1 MRTHTLAR
9 PPHRAAPP
17 SGALARVGVEL
28 ARQLS
33 AGRVVFG
40 NPDLRA
46 AQLALAVA
54 KAVDLAQL
62 IALSA
67 YLYAGDGV
75 AAVAAY
81 GIVRALAPAVGVPA
95 VTATTA
101 RLGAGRLLVLL
112 GGTAAVAAAA
122 VTTAAV
128 LDGPLLAVLA
138 PAGVLHVLLGAYRP
152 VVSALLPALVRS
164 PEELLACTAACGLL
178 DGVTFLAGPLV
189 AGLLLAAAGPGV
201 VVYATVVLLAA
212 AMLISIRLAGSP
224 PAPSPVRVQ
233 RAAAARAFF
242 GTPEVR
248 VTTVLVS
255 AQTFVRG
262 ALSVLVVV
270 LAIEVLG
277 LDGSGVGLLFAAIG
291 VGALLGLPLAYALTG
306 RQLFRALGL
315 GLVLWGLPL
324 AAAAVVP
331 HVAVVLLLF
340 AVVGVG
346 NDLVDL
352 GAYSALPRVVPER
365 VLPTVFGLLEA
376 AIQLGAALGAA
387 AAGVLLTVVDVDVAL
402 YVVGSVLPVAAVLAG
417 RRLRSFDDRLGRR
430 DADVD
435 LLRRQPM
442 FAVLPVHLLDTL
454 ASRLTTATY
463 APGQPIL
470 LEGGPGDR
478 YVLLVRGE
486 VTIERAGVA
495 VDLRRAG
502 DGFGE
507 IALVRD
513 VPRTATARAATAVTV
528 RNLTA
533 RRSWPRWATTH
544 WPGGRPPTSPTPG
557 CRPSSRPPHRHDAV
571 TRCGCPATA
580 QPRPR
585 PGRSACRCSSS
596 MTTLLVTSG
605 ASTPHRT

>member
-1 MRTHTLAR
+1 MTPTVAR
-9 PPHRAAPP
+9 GPRGAAVR
-17 SGALARVGVEL
+17 SGVSTRVGAEL
-28 ARQLS
+28 VRQLS

-46 AQLALAVA
+46 AQLGLAVA
-54 KAVDLAQL
+54 KVVDLAQL

-81 GIVRALAPAVGVPA
+81 GIVRALAPAVGVPM

-112 GGTAAVAAAA
+112 GGTAAVAAAV

-152 VVSALLPALVRS
+152 VVSTLLPALVRS

-201 VVYATVVLLAA
+201 VLYATVVLLGA
-212 AMLISIRLAGSP
+212 AMLTCARLAGPP
-224 PAPSPVRVQ
+224 PASSPVRPE

-248 VTTVLVS
+248 VTTALVS

-352 GAYSALPRVVPER
+352 GAFSALPRVVPER

-376 AIQLGAALGAA
+376 AIQLGAALAAA

-430 DADVD
+430 DADVN

-454 ASRLTTATY
+454 ASHLRTGMY

-486 VTIERAGVA
+486 VTIERAGVV

-513 VPRTATARAATAVTV
+513 LPRTATARAATAVT
-528 RNLTA
+528 A
-533 RRSWPRWATTH
+533 RSL
-544 WPGGRPPTSPTPG
+544 GREAFLAALGHDPLAWRAAADVADARMPSLAPASCTPQAG
-557 CRPSSRPPHRHDAV
+557 
-571 TRCGCPATA
+571 
-580 QPRPR
+580 Q
-585 PGRSACRCSSS
+585 
-596 MTTLLVTSG
+596 
-605 ASTPHRT
+605 

>member
-1 MRTHTLAR
+1 M
-9 PPHRAAPP
+9 
-17 SGALARVGVEL
+17 
-28 ARQLS
+28 
-33 AGRVVFG
+33 VFG

-46 AQLALAVA
+46 AQLGLAVA
-54 KAVDLAQL
+54 KVVDLAQL

-67 YLYAGDGV
+67 YLYAGEGV

-81 GIVRALAPAVGVPA
+81 GIVRALAPAVGVPM

-112 GGTAAVAAAA
+112 GGTAAVAAVV

-164 PEELLACTAACGLL
+164 PEELMACTAACGLL

-201 VVYATVVLLAA
+201 VLYATVVLLAG
-212 AMLISIRLAGSP
+212 AMLTCARLAEPP
-224 PAPSPVRVQ
+224 PASSPVRRAD

-242 GTPEVR
+242 GTPQVR
-248 VTTVLVS
+248 MITVLVS

-277 LDGSGVGLLFAAIG
+277 LDDSGVGMLFAAIG

-352 GAYSALPRVVPER
+352 GAFSALPRVVPER

-417 RRLRSFDDRLGRR
+417 RRLRSFDDRMGRR

-454 ASRLTTATY
+454 ASRLRTGRY

-478 YVLLVRGE
+478 YVLLVHGE
-486 VTIERAGVA
+486 VRIERTGVA

-528 RNLTA
+528 QSLDREAFLAALGHDPLAWRAAADVIDA
-533 RRSWPRWATTH
+533 RMPSIAPSPRT
-544 WPGGRPPTSPTPG
+544 
-557 CRPSSRPPHRHDAV
+557 V
-571 TRCGCPATA
+571 
-580 QPRPR
+580 
-585 PGRSACRCSSS
+585 
-596 MTTLLVTSG
+596 
-605 ASTPHRT
+605 